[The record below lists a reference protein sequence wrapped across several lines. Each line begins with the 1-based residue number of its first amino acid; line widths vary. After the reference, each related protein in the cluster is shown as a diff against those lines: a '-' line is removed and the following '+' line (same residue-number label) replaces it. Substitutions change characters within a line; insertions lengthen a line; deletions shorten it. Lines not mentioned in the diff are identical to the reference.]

1 MQKNIHDKK
10 CCFRRFTLIEL
21 LVVIAI
27 IAILA
32 GMLLP
37 ALNQARLK
45 AQATSCANNLKQ
57 QGTMAVLYQ
66 DQNKEYLPTEPSTIT
81 VDGFPY
87 ALPLWYTMT
96 GKVPYR
102 GKEFLCPSVKHYFY
116 DDNKWN
122 LINKYG
128 MVNYLYNYFARG
140 KKITTIKRNLGSC
153 ILVADGAFDIPGA
166 KNNIVSI
173 WNDYSL
179 YTPVRFSYAAA
190 VHSKKMNILWVDG
203 HVEPKTTREAY
214 ENRLAWLEFKP

>member
-1 MQKNIHDKK
+1 MNPPRYEKSCRKV
-10 CCFRRFTLIEL
+10 FTLIEL

-37 ALNQARLK
+37 ALSSVKLK
-45 AQATSCANNLKQ
+45 SQATSCANNLKQ
-57 QGTMAVLYQ
+57 QGLMVAMYL
-66 DQNKEYLPTEPSTIT
+66 QNNKDHLPTEPSTIT

-102 GKEFLCPSVKHYFY
+102 GNEFLCPSVKHFFY

-122 LINKYG
+122 LLEKYG
-128 MVNYLYNYFARG
+128 KVNYLYNYFARG
-140 KKITTIKRNLGSC
+140 TKVPAIKRSLQTC
-153 ILVADGAFDIPGA
+153 ILVADGSFDIPGV
-166 KNNIVSI
+166 KNNVISI
-173 WNDYSL
+173 WNDYSI
-179 YTPVRFSYAAA
+179 YTATRFSRAAA

-203 HVEPKTTREAY
+203 HVEAITTAEAY
-214 ENRLAWLEFKP
+214 DNRYKWLEYRK